1 MRARGTDIPL
11 NKTIRPGEVV
21 PREPDKDERIIRA
34 EKKRD
39 NWRTRHNEFIKTIR
53 SAKAYQSAV
62 SKGGPV
68 PPPPPPSSTVDIGI
82 FFIYL
87 FLIL

>member
-1 MRARGTDIPL
+1 MFDSGKMRANGTGIPL

-39 NWRTRHNEFIKTIR
+39 NWRMRHNEFIKTIR

-62 SKGGPV
+62 SKGGNARL
-68 PPPPPPSSTVDIGI
+68 PPPPPSAIDPGK
-82 FFIYL
+82 F
-87 FLIL
+87 

>member
-1 MRARGTDIPL
+1 MRAKGTCIPL

-39 NWRTRHNEFIKTIR
+39 NWRVKHNEFIKTIR
-53 SAKAYQSAV
+53 SAKAYQCAV
-62 SKGGPV
+62 SKGGNVPL
-68 PPPPPPSSTVDIGI
+68 PPPPVSTIDPGNIQRV
-82 FFIYL
+82 
-87 FLIL
+87 